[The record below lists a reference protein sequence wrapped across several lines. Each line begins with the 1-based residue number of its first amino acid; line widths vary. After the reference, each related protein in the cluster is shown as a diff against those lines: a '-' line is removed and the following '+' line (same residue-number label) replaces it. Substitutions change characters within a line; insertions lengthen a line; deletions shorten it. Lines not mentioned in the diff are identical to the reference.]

1 MVLPILIDFAP
12 CRTTKSASAPLAT
25 AGTGS
30 ISSDQDERRRST
42 PGECQSVTHGSCA
55 VLYGKRNCEGWSI
68 NIPSGTHDL
77 QEDYRNDAEVVVVKA
92 GCKFIGKSR
101 LVFISLR

>member
-1 MVLPILIDFAP
+1 MLPIIIDFAP
-12 CRTTKSASAPLAT
+12 CRTTKSALAPLAT

-42 PGECQSVTHGSCA
+42 PGKCMSVTHGSCA
-55 VLYGKRNCEGWSI
+55 VLYGKTNCEGWSI

-77 QEDYRNDAEVVVVKA
+77 QEDYRNDAEVVVVKG
-92 GCKFIGKSR
+92 GCKFIGKIQ
-101 LVFISLR
+101 LVYMYY